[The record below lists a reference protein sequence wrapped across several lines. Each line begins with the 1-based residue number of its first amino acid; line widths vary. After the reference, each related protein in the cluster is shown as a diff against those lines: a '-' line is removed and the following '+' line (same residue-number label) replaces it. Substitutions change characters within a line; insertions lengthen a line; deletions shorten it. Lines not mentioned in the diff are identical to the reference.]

1 MGEDND
7 VGQRSLLER
16 HVQTI
21 IVSATIAL
29 LGWVLLTTLEIRD
42 RLSRF
47 EERLLN
53 LQTQVNVGTDDRFRA
68 TDWRREKEIIE
79 DRFNRIERL
88 IEHTH
93 PLKTK

>member
-7 VGQRSLLER
+7 VGQRRLLER

-29 LGWVLLTTLEIRD
+29 LGWVLLTTLDIRD
-42 RLSRF
+42 KLSRF

-53 LQTQVNVGTDDRFRA
+53 LQTQVNVSTDDRFRA
-68 TDWRREKEIIE
+68 SEWRREKEVIE
-79 DRFNRIERL
+79 ERFNRIERL

-93 PLKTK
+93 TPKR

>member
-1 MGEDND
+1 VGDDNN
-7 VGQRSLLER
+7 GNRSLLER

-53 LQTQVNVGTDDRFRA
+53 LQTQVNTGVDDRFRSSE
-68 TDWRREKEIIE
+68 WRREKQIIDE
-79 DRFNRIERL
+79 RFDRLEKMIDR
-88 IEHTH
+88 TH
-93 PLKTK
+93 PQGR